1 MTKKTINVS
10 IDEEILKKAKEH
22 LPNISNFFEECLKH
36 YLGYANGTM
45 PVVSDLELL
54 DKIGKLQTEL
64 FILNENY
71 DAELSRKRVE
81 NFEKDKAW
89 RFLWNDYRSRLRIDE
104 ILLKKAVE
112 LLELNEETLEDILDW
127 VYVTDSEVDTNSW
140 QEVWNSYKNNGE

>member
-10 IDEEILKKAKEH
+10 IDEEILKKANEH